1 MNRKAA
7 WMGALIAVSALGLVA
22 LGSPRALAGVGTEFV
37 PIGAS
42 YQDDTLAYFSLQ
54 AFERDTDQIVT
65 IRVLPIT
72 YATNAF
78 NITPGERAD
87 NLALAQDRADQIDD
101 ACEAIATGPATC
113 EAQVIDIQVRDD
125 AETPALVDQL
135 GPATDGVFILGG
147 DQTIA
152 MQVAAN
158 TLLEAALEARVLDG
172 VPLGGTSAGA
182 AVQSRFM
189 IAGYTGNHFAW
200 HALELGA
207 VDLWYGPPG
216 DDERGLLFGLDS
228 AVIEQHVLERGRI
241 ARLLQAAE
249 QLPGAHIGIGVDWGT
264 GVRIEAGNLVTGT
277 VGAYTAVVIDQET
290 YAAAGGAVYFGPDQI
305 LSIRD
310 VALHLLPPGGY
321 GYDLAGREPVFE
333 GTAFPAP
340 NIAGR
345 DRGLFAAPPGAG
357 SLYLAGDL
365 SSDPIGAVAG
375 DFASEAA
382 AAGGTTLVFA
392 AGYPS
397 DSTANQA
404 MNNWINRLSQLGVPD
419 VDGVALTGGADP
431 DEIAAELADA
441 GAIFMIGGRGDVL
454 ANQVQMLIDTG
465 IDQILLERWQN
476 GAPVLLDNAA
486 AAAAGAWMSASP
498 PPADV
503 EIEAS
508 DSFLAGHVPIAP
520 GLGLLP
526 GVVFEPRFLYDYLY
540 GRLVSHLAAHP
551 DMVGFGIERA
561 TAVRINPDGVWV
573 LGDMAV
579 MVMDGRFTAHIGSG
593 TNDAFAAVWILLDT
607 FATGQEIPT
616 PAPDIPFAIY
626 LPIAIRTEN

>member
-1 MNRKAA
+1 
-7 WMGALIAVSALGLVA
+7 
-22 LGSPRALAGVGTEFV
+22 
-37 PIGAS
+37 
-42 YQDDTLAYFSLQ
+42 
-54 AFERDTDQIVT
+54 
-65 IRVLPIT
+65 
-72 YATNAF
+72 
-78 NITPGERAD
+78 
-87 NLALAQDRADQIDD
+87 
-101 ACEAIATGPATC
+101 
-113 EAQVIDIQVRDD
+113 
-125 AETPALVDQL
+125 
-135 GPATDGVFILGG
+135 
-147 DQTIA
+147 
-152 MQVAAN
+152 
-158 TLLEAALEARVLDG
+158 
-172 VPLGGTSAGA
+172 
-182 AVQSRFM
+182 
-189 IAGYTGNHFAW
+189 
-200 HALELGA
+200 
-207 VDLWYGPPG
+207 
-216 DDERGLLFGLDS
+216 
-228 AVIEQHVLERGRI
+228 
-241 ARLLQAAE
+241 
-249 QLPGAHIGIGVDWGT
+249 
-264 GVRIEAGNLVTGT
+264 VTGT